1 MNRVFSS
8 NFAVHI
14 EDLIQQKHRLGYPYD
29 ESERILYNFDQF
41 CLKFFPLERTLTQQL
56 GLAWAI
62 RRESEGVNTFRNRMM
77 PVREL
82 ARHLNRLGIEA
93 YIIPT
98 NITKKAARYMP
109 HIYTMEQLRKF
120 FDILDLIPQRRTFL
134 SGIL

>member
-1 MNRVFSS
+1 MVIRKFSS
-8 NFAVHI
+8 NFAAYI
-14 EDLIQQKHRLGYPYD
+14 EELIQQKHRLGYPYE

-41 CLKFFPLERTLTQQL
+41 CLKFFPLEHSLTQQL
-56 GLAWAI
+56 GFTWAI
-62 RRESEGVNTFRNRMM
+62 RRETESVSTFCNRMI

-98 NITKKAARYMP
+98 NLTKKAARYMP

-120 FDILDLIPQRRTFL
+120 FDRAGRCFGSLR
-134 SGIL
+134 

>member
-41 CLKFFPLERTLTQQL
+41 CLQFFPLERTLTQQL
-56 GLAWAI
+56 GLTWAI
-62 RRESEGVNTFRNRMM
+62 RRESESVNTFRNRMM

-93 YIIPT
+93 YPYISQESMGSIILT
-98 NITKKAARYMP
+98 AKLTAGTK
-109 HIYTMEQLRKF
+109 
-120 FDILDLIPQRRTFL
+120 ILEVSR
-134 SGIL
+134 